1 MATFIFFM
9 ANLKKKDGNINTI
22 KWQKCQHVFMVFE
35 ISFVE

>member
-1 MATFIFFM
+1 M

-22 KWQKCQHVFMVFE
+22 KWQKCQRVVMPIK